1 MDKVLRAFHSFDEAD
16 RADEQYYAALTP
28 QERVEILLDLIAKH
42 RESLGEAAERFERV
56 YRVVEL
62 SQS

>member
-1 MDKVLRAFHSFDEAD
+1 MIFDSLEQAEQAD
-16 RADEQYYAALTP
+16 DEYYASLTP
-28 QERVEILLDLIAKH
+28 TQRVEILLELVAQY